1 MAVPPPP
8 PHPNGLLLPSA
19 RSGVGMLVFCSVGL
33 PGRTTKLISNYTRR
47 RSLTIML
54 AKDRFLKGF
63 LSYSRFWTVIFW
75 LTVSGSLTKCLAN
88 DSNFKEHIL
97 TNG

>member
-1 MAVPPPP
+1 
-8 PHPNGLLLPSA
+8 
-19 RSGVGMLVFCSVGL
+19 
-33 PGRTTKLISNYTRR
+33 
-47 RSLTIML
+47 ML